1 MWDKP
6 VWLDSG
12 NFSVRVYLPLI
23 WMFSATHMH
32 SLTVH
37 VITGLPFA
45 RYLSQESS
53 PASNLCFWLALSH
66 SAFFFLYLVTFFLFI
81 HGFSFYFIKHRW
93 HSLDQH
99 LLKCLSLETLTSM
112 IRTGSPIL
120 VEMVDLVNFVISN
133 KRTQMVNFPTQ
144 IWEFDSH
151 NPAILDFFFFSD
163 AGICSAMAFPPLRNS
178 DHVVVSVSIDV
189 PWNSQW
195 DACFIAC
202 FMSTLVL
209 IGMVFV
215 IIWGIFH
222 GRISLKSVLLLL
234 LENFLSGFRL
244 ELMYLSLILSIM

>member
-32 SLTVH
+32 SLTVY

-151 NPAILDFFFFSD
+151 NPAILDFFFFWRWYLFCNGFPSLEKFWSCCCLSFHWRSMKFTMGCLFHCVFYEYSRAD
-163 AGICSAMAFPPLRNS
+163 WDGLCDHLRDFPWEDIFKVSASATSREFS
-178 DHVVVSVSIDV
+178 
-189 PWNSQW
+189 
-195 DACFIAC
+195 
-202 FMSTLVL
+202 
-209 IGMVFV
+209 
-215 IIWGIFH
+215 
-222 GRISLKSVLLLL
+222 
-234 LENFLSGFRL
+234 
-244 ELMYLSLILSIM
+244 

>member
-1 MWDKP
+1 
-6 VWLDSG
+6 
-12 NFSVRVYLPLI
+12 
-23 WMFSATHMH
+23 MFSATHMH
-32 SLTVH
+32 SLTVY

-151 NPAILDFFFFSD
+151 NPAILDFFFF
-163 AGICSAMAFPPLRNS
+163 L
-178 DHVVVSVSIDV
+178 
-189 PWNSQW
+189 
-195 DACFIAC
+195 
-202 FMSTLVL
+202 TLV
-209 IGMVFV
+209 FV
-215 IIWGIFH
+215 LQW
-222 GRISLKSVLLLL
+222 
-234 LENFLSGFRL
+234 
-244 ELMYLSLILSIM
+244 LSLPWEILIMLLSQFPFTFHEIHNGMPVSLRVLWVLSCWLGWSLWSFEGFSMGGYL

>member
-32 SLTVH
+32 SLTVY

-151 NPAILDFFFFSD
+151 NPAILDFFFF
-163 AGICSAMAFPPLRNS
+163 L
-178 DHVVVSVSIDV
+178 
-189 PWNSQW
+189 
-195 DACFIAC
+195 
-202 FMSTLVL
+202 TLV
-209 IGMVFV
+209 FV
-215 IIWGIFH
+215 LQW
-222 GRISLKSVLLLL
+222 
-234 LENFLSGFRL
+234 
-244 ELMYLSLILSIM
+244 LSLPWEILIMLLSQFPLMFHEIHNGMPVSLRVLWVLSCWLGWSLWSFEGFSMGGYL